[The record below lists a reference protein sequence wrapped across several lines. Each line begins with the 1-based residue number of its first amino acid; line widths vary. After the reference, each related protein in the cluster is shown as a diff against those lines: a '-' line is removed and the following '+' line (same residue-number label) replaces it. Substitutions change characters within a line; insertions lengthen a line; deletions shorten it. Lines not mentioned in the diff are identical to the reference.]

1 MLRSNRPGRVLSGF
15 LIAIGMATILS
26 PLYLVIVTSLKTQR
40 ESTLNFFSLPA
51 VPYLGNFRSVLGRAQ
66 FWQFLLNSTMI
77 SVVSVSLILLLVPMA
92 SYAMARN
99 GKKPY
104 YSVLY
109 AFIVGGIFIPFQ
121 VIMLPISV
129 MMTRLHL
136 NNIVGVILFYV
147 GVSFMKGAFLLT
159 KYIRTAV
166 PIELEEA
173 AFMDGASVAF
183 TYFRI
188 VVPLIKPMISTIMIM
203 DFLWIWNDFMLP
215 LILLNRSPAS
225 WTLPLFQYNFQT
237 QYTFEYNLAFV
248 AILLSMIPVI
258 LLYAVAQ
265 KYIISGLTA
274 GSVKG

>member
-1 MLRSNRPGRVLSGF
+1 MVSSNRPGRVLSGF
-15 LIAIGMATILS
+15 LIAIGMAAVLT
-26 PLYLVIVTSLKTQR
+26 PVYLVIVTSLKTQR

-51 VPYLGNFRSVLGRAQ
+51 VPYFGNFQSVLGRSQ
-66 FWQFLLNSTMI
+66 FWQFLLNSTVI

-92 SYAMARN
+92 AYAMARN
-99 GKKPY
+99 GKKGY

-109 AFIVGGIFIPFQ
+109 TFIVAGIFIPFQ

-129 MMTRLHL
+129 VMTRLHL
-136 NNIVGVILFYV
+136 NNIVGVILFYL
-147 GVSFMKGAFLLT
+147 GVSFMKGVFLLT

-173 AFMDGASVAF
+173 AFIDGASVVF
-183 TYFRI
+183 TYFRV

-215 LILLNRSPAS
+215 LILLNRSPAN